1 MSERGIV
8 PGIKLDY
15 RNRCNLR
22 AAIEGFVVRW
32 LRHSYREVNMRW
44 LLVLAGSFWAVSAPA
59 AECLTVSDNNLE
71 EIRNEYGMATVEW
84 SAEVSNSCD
93 ASYDGTLTVQLLDS
107 DGEALHEALEI
118 IILQN
123 NASERTTKRITLPV
137 ESYEAVADISVD
149 IRERER
155 PD

>member
-1 MSERGIV
+1 
-8 PGIKLDY
+8 
-15 RNRCNLR
+15 
-22 AAIEGFVVRW
+22 
-32 LRHSYREVNMRW
+32 MRW
-44 LLVLAGSFWAVSAPA
+44 LLVLAGSFWAASAPA
-59 AECLTVSDNNLE
+59 AECLTVSENNLE

-137 ESYEAVADISVD
+137 ESYKAVADISVD

-155 PD
+155 PH